1 MIMKSLVLFI
11 TMLLVGCA
19 TKQPDKIRPHA
30 IQKELAEVQSN
41 NELADTLK
49 VPDAVVA
56 DLLPDIPET
65 SIAGKQM
72 LQQARFKISAE
83 NVEAKTFFASLVND
97 SAYSIV
103 IHPDV
108 NGTITLNIKDVTL
121 DEIMELVEDIYGYDV
136 IKSGNIYKVMPAGMR
151 METFAVN
158 YLNLKRN
165 GSSST
170 SISTG
175 SVSQNSGGG
184 GGGGNS
190 NSPVSSS
197 QNNSGGGQNG
207 GQGGGGGQNGTQIT
221 TENETDFWK
230 ELEESLQIMI
240 GKGDGRKVMVSP
252 QAGLVMIKGLP
263 NEIRAVKDYL
273 EQAELILQRQV
284 ILEAK
289 IVEVALNDQYQ
300 QGINWSKA
308 FDNTAD
314 STLGLSFDGNI
325 NANTISS
332 GIGGLL
338 SLVVSGN
345 DFSGVIELLSTQG
358 NVQVLSNPR
367 LTASNNQKAVIKVG
381 KDEYFVTNVSTTT
394 VTGTATSTTPNISL
408 SAFFS
413 GIALDVTP
421 QIDGEGNVIL
431 HIHPSV
437 IDTEEQDKVIN
448 FNGTS
453 YALPLAQS
461 NIRESDT
468 VIQAKSGEVVVIGG
482 LMQSTITDQK
492 SKVPLLGD
500 LPFVG
505 NLFSNTNEVEQKK
518 ELVILLK
525 PTVVGKGTWQQQI
538 QKTSDLL
545 ERWYPKED

>member
-1 MIMKSLVLFI
+1 MKSLTLFI

-19 TKQPDKIRPHA
+19 TMQSEKVRPSA
-30 IQKELAEVQSN
+30 IEKELAEVKSS
-41 NELADTLK
+41 NELANTLT
-49 VPDAVVA
+49 VPDAVAA
-56 DLLPDIPET
+56 DLLPEIPET
-65 SIAGKQM
+65 SIAGQQM

-97 SAYSIV
+97 SIFSIV
-103 IHPDV
+103 IHPEV
-108 NGTITLNIKDVTL
+108 EGTITLNVKDVTL

-136 IKSGNIYKVMPAGMR
+136 VKRGNIYKVMPAGMR

-175 SVSQNSGGG
+175 SVSQQGGGG

-190 NSPVSSS
+190 SVSSS
-197 QNNSGGGQNG
+197 QNNSGGGQGGSQG
-207 GQGGGGGQNGTQIT
+207 GQSGQNGTQIT

-230 ELEESLQIMI
+230 ELKDSLEIMI

-314 STLGLSFDGNI
+314 STLGLSFDGNV

-394 VTGTATSTTPNISL
+394 VTGTATSTTPNIGL

-448 FNGTS
+448 LNGSS
-453 YALPLAQS
+453 YSLPLAQS

-482 LMQSTITDQK
+482 LMQSTITDEK

-500 LPFVG
+500 LPFLG